1 MAKRDRPIKTPTR
14 GLTDKFLQNLRCP
27 AGYPSYDVPDKTS
40 PSGMYA
46 RVVPSGRITFR
57 WNPGNASPKT
67 YGVYGK
73 GADQLSLKQAR
84 DLHHTAKARRQHGD
98 VLAGDRP
105 ETVGEMLELFYAGD
119 IAENRRRPE
128 VVRDAFDR
136 DLLPLLGKRKLDPP
150 VPASVIADA
159 IRAIVKR
166 PAATYAGRCF
176 QILNQAF
183 DWAQANAYIDYNPC
197 QPLRAARLGVVNGK
211 RDRTP
216 DAAELREILLAIDA
230 AQRMSLTIKLALKVV
245 MHTLV
250 RVGELCA
257 AQWSDVDLE
266 RGLWRIPATN
276 SKSARNWVV
285 PLTPS
290 VVEMFRTL
298 QVLAEGSPWVLAS
311 KASADGHLGRKSVWQ
326 GLSRLFKATGR
337 DGAPLLDIE
346 PCAVHD
352 FRRAGRTGLKDLRM
366 IDPISRQRVRIPY
379 DVLERCLNHSLS
391 GLAAVYD
398 TGDLLDERRAALT
411 SWSEHLDAL
420 ATGGDNIV
428 VLGGAA

>member
-1 MAKRDRPIKTPTR
+1 MCWR
-14 GLTDKFLQNLRCP
+14 
-27 AGYPSYDVPDKTS
+27 
-40 PSGMYA
+40 
-46 RVVPSGRITFR
+46 
-57 WNPGNASPKT
+57 
-67 YGVYGK
+67 
-73 GADQLSLKQAR
+73 
-84 DLHHTAKARRQHGD
+84 
-98 VLAGDRP
+98 GDRP

-230 AQRMSLTIKLALKVV
+230 AQRMSSTIKLALKVV

-276 SKSARNWVV
+276 SKSARNCVV

-298 QVLAEGSPWVLAS
+298 QVMWKARLGCSPLKLPQTATWAGKVYGKAYSVCSRRQDGMERRCSISNPAPCMTSAEQEGP
-311 KASADGHLGRKSVWQ
+311 
-326 GLSRLFKATGR
+326 
-337 DGAPLLDIE
+337 
-346 PCAVHD
+346 
-352 FRRAGRTGLKDLRM
+352 GLKT
-366 IDPISRQRVRIPY
+366 
-379 DVLERCLNHSLS
+379 C
-391 GLAAVYD
+391 A
-398 TGDLLDERRAALT
+398 
-411 SWSEHLDAL
+411 
-420 ATGGDNIV
+420 
-428 VLGGAA
+428 